1 MVTLPSAILNI
12 IERRILFF
20 SVSLRSDRQ
29 DIRGGSVNRMGAG
42 EVETCEVHCLSQ
54 NRWFEGSNCGDLLNP
69 AGAPDLLRSYD
80 KATYESPLKAKLI
93 F

>member
-1 MVTLPSAILNI
+1 
-12 IERRILFF
+12 
-20 SVSLRSDRQ
+20 
-29 DIRGGSVNRMGAG
+29 MGAG
-42 EVETCEVHCLSQ
+42 EVETREVHCLSQ

-80 KATYESPLKAKLI
+80 KATYESPLTAKLI